1 MENELIY
8 ANTEYLILK
17 NEGPGFNSLYGI
29 IQILNFKF
37 LWFKFRWRQWNDCSR
52 TIEGIWK
59 TILSYYGCF
68 DVVVSEM

>member
-37 LWFKFRWRQWNDCSR
+37 L
-52 TIEGIWK
+52 
-59 TILSYYGCF
+59 
-68 DVVVSEM
+68 